1 MSLRIVL
8 ADDHPIVLGGLA
20 SLLSLHQDL
29 EVVAQCT
36 NAADVLPAVR
46 RERADLLIADLVM
59 PGRGGLELARDL
71 REAELPVRMILLTA
85 RIDADQVV
93 EALRLGVAG
102 IILKQTAPTQI
113 LDCIRRVA
121 AGEQWMDPIVGRQT
135 LDGMLRRQA
144 ANERATA
151 LLTPR
156 ELEVVKMVASGQRNR
171 EIADALGISEG
182 TVKAH
187 LRTIFDKLGIE
198 SRMKLSVYAREH
210 SLV

>member
-1 MSLRIVL
+1 MAIRIVL

-20 SLLSLHQDL
+20 QLLSLEPDI
-29 EVVAQCT
+29 EVVARCT
-36 NAADVLPAVR
+36 SGIDVLPAVR
-46 RERADLLIADLVM
+46 RERADFLIADLVM
-59 PGRGGLELARDL
+59 PGRGGLDLARDL
-71 REAELPVRMILLTA
+71 LAAALPVRMVLLTA

-102 IILKQTAPTQI
+102 IILKQSAPTQI

-121 AGEQWMDPIVGRQT
+121 AGEQWMDPIVGLQT
-135 LDGMLRRQA
+135 LDGILRRHSA
-144 ANERATA
+144 SERATA
-151 LLTPR
+151 LLSPR
-156 ELEVVKMVASGQRNR
+156 ELEVVRMVANGHRNK
-171 EIADALGISEG
+171 EIADTLCISEG

-187 LRTIFDKLGIE
+187 LRTIFEKLGIS